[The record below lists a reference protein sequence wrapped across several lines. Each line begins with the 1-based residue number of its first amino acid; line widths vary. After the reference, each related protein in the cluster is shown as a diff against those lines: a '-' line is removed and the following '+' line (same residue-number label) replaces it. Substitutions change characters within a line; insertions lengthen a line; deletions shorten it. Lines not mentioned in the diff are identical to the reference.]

1 MTGAVARAGVR
12 DWLSLV
18 KFSHTVFALP
28 FALIALLVAA
38 DGRPDASVLG
48 LVVLA
53 MASARS
59 AAMAYNRY
67 ADRVIDAENP
77 RTQGREIPSG
87 VLSPGAVL
95 VFTACSAAVFVA
107 CSAMLGPACLWMS
120 GPTLLVLLGYS
131 HAKRFTSLAH
141 VWLGLALGLAPVA
154 AWLAVRGVFTADILG
169 AVALGSG
176 VMVWVAGFD
185 ILYACQDEDFDRAR
199 GLHSI
204 PVRLGAAGALALA
217 RGLHVLAVLGFLG
230 FGLAS
235 DRGPAF
241 FVGLCGATVFL
252 AAQHRLVRPGDLQ
265 RIDMAFFT
273 MNGSVGL
280 LLLAATAADLYL
292 FGR

>member
-1 MTGAVARAGVR
+1 MTAAASRAGVR

-28 FALIALLVAA
+28 FALIALLVASG
-38 DGRPDASVLG
+38 GRPEPSVLG

-53 MASARS
+53 MAAARS
-59 AAMAYNRY
+59 AAMAYNRW
-67 ADRVIDAENP
+67 ADREIDAENP
-77 RTQGREIPSG
+77 RTRGREIPSG
-87 VLSPGAVL
+87 VLGPGAVL
-95 VFTACSAAVFVA
+95 LFTAVCAGVFVWA
-107 CSAMLGPACLWMS
+107 SAMLGPACLWLS
-120 GPTLLVLLGYS
+120 GPTLVVLLGYS

-141 VWLGLALGLAPVA
+141 LWLGFALGIAPVA
-154 AWLAVRGVFTADILG
+154 AWLAVRGVFTEDILA
-169 AVALGSG
+169 AVLLGVG

-217 RGLHVLAVLGFLG
+217 RGLHVLAALGFTG
-230 FGLAS
+230 FGLVAA
-235 DRGPAF
+235 RGPAF
-241 FVGLCGATVFL
+241 FVGLAGAGVL
-252 AAQHRLVRPGDLQ
+252 LVAQHRLVRPGDLA

-280 LLLAATAADLYL
+280 LLLAATAADLYV
-292 FGR
+292 FGG

>member
-1 MTGAVARAGVR
+1 VTGSTARAGVR

-38 DGRPDASVLG
+38 EGRPEPAVLG
-48 LVVLA
+48 LVVVA
-53 MASARS
+53 MAAARS

-67 ADRVIDAENP
+67 ADRTIDAENP
-77 RTQGREIPSG
+77 RTQGREIPRG
-87 VLSPGAVL
+87 VLGPGAVL
-95 VFTACSAAVFVA
+95 VFTAVCCGVFVGA
-107 CSAMLGPACLWMS
+107 AALLGPACLWLS
-120 GPTLLVLLGYS
+120 VPTLAVLLGYS

-141 VWLGLALGLAPVA
+141 LWLGLALGIAPVA
-154 AWLAVRGVFTADILG
+154 AWLAVRGVFTTDILA
-169 AVALGSG
+169 AVVLGVG

-185 ILYACQDEDFDRAR
+185 ILYACQDEEFDRAR

-217 RGLHVLAVLGFLG
+217 RVLHVLAMLGFVGFALG
-230 FGLAS
+230 TGRGAAFYAGLA
-235 DRGPAF
+235 GA
-241 FVGLCGATVFL
+241 GLLL
-252 AAQHRLVRPGDLQ
+252 AAQHRLVRPGDLA

-292 FGR
+292 FGG

>member
-1 MTGAVARAGVR
+1 MTEAVARAGLR

-77 RTQGREIPSG
+77 RTQGREIPRG
-87 VLSPGAVL
+87 VLRPGAVL
-95 VFTACSAAVFVA
+95 VFTVCSAAVFVW
-107 CSAMLGPACLWMS
+107 CSAMLGPACLWLS

-154 AWLAVRGVFTADILG
+154 AWLAVRGVFTADILA
-169 AVALGSG
+169 AVALGFG

-230 FGLAS
+230 FGLPS